1 MAGRKT
7 KLNPDVQKRIC
18 DALQKGNTRRVA
30 CLVGGVDEST
40 FYNWIN
46 RGQEPQVKKDGEPYA
61 SELPFVEFFKAVTRA
76 EAECESFHVENLL
89 NHAKDDWRASIEW
102 LKRRKKEDWSDKQNI
117 DLNANVKTEVKGLD
131 FTPFDD

>member
-18 DALQKGNTRRVA
+18 DALKKGNTRRVA
-30 CLVGGVDEST
+30 CLVGGVSESA
-40 FYNWIN
+40 FYEWIE
-46 RGQEPQVKKDGEPYA
+46 RGSNPEYTRKGELRKDCQEYVE
-61 SELPFVEFFKAVTRA
+61 FVEAVTRA

-102 LKRRKKEDWSDKQNI
+102 LKRRKKDDWSDKQNI